1 VEQNYQK
8 TVNSLLKT
16 LPDRGKEVLER
27 RYGIVSGEA
36 ETLEA
41 IGEDFGVTRERVR
54 QIEEAA
60 FGQLRKSDSIK
71 DIEDIFKYLYKHLSD
86 HGEHRREERFL
97 SDFAY
102 QKSSPAMLF
111 LLDLSSYFSRRNETK
126 KHHTFWTVNTDR
138 INHLE
143 KFVDTVEDYLAD
155 ISKPLDSVTFWKE
168 MERLARREKL
178 SLSKK
183 ALESWLD
190 ISKAIIHNRFNEWGL
205 AEWPEIVPRS
215 VGDKAYIVLQKET
228 KPLHFVD
235 IVERMNKVHFIPGE
249 NLSKNYQRATR
260 PAHVQ
265 TVHNELIKDKR
276 FVLVGRG
283 IYALAEWG
291 YEPGTVKEVLS
302 KILKDAGSP
311 LPINKIMAQVAKV
324 RVVKPNTILLN
335 LQNKRLFTRTSR
347 GEYTVRRA

>member
-1 VEQNYQK
+1 MEQNYQK
-8 TVNSLLKT
+8 IVNSLLKT

-27 RYGIVSGEA
+27 RYGIISNEP

-60 FGQLRKSDSIK
+60 FSQLRKNDIIK
-71 DIEDIFKYLYKHLSD
+71 EVEDIFKYLYKHLSD
-86 HGEHRREERFL
+86 HGDHRREERLL

-111 LLDLSSYFSRRNETK
+111 LLDLSSYFNRRNETK
-126 KHHTFWTVNTDR
+126 KHHTFWTVNTDK
-138 INHLE
+138 INNLE
-143 KFVDTVEDYLAD
+143 NFVDVVEDYLKD
-155 ISKPLDSVTFWKE
+155 TLKPLDNATFWKE
-168 MERLARREKL
+168 VERLARKERL

-190 ISKAIIHNRFNEWGL
+190 ISKEIIQNRFNEWGL
-205 AEWPEIVPRS
+205 TDWPEIVPRS

-249 NLSKNYQRATR
+249 NSAKNYQRSAR

-283 IYALAEWG
+283 IYALAQWG
-291 YEPGTVKEVLS
+291 YEPGTVKEVLA

-324 RVVKPNTILLN
+324 RLVKPNTILLN
-335 LQNKRLFTRTSR
+335 LQNKHLFTRTSR
-347 GEYTVRRA
+347 GEYTV

>member
-8 TVNSLLKT
+8 IVNSLLKT

-27 RYGIVSGEA
+27 RYGIASGEA

-60 FGQLRKSDSIK
+60 FSNLRKSDIIK
-71 DIEDIFKYLYKHLSD
+71 EVEDIFKYLYKHLSD
-86 HGEHRREERFL
+86 HGDHRREEKLL

-102 QKSSPAMLF
+102 QKSSPTMLF
-111 LLDLSSYFSRRNETK
+111 LLDLSSYFNRRNETK
-126 KHHTFWTVNTDR
+126 KHHTFWTVNNDK

-143 KFVDTVEDYLAD
+143 NFVDVVEDYLKD
-155 ISKPLDSVTFWKE
+155 TSKPLDSATFWKE
-168 MERLARREKL
+168 VERLARKERL

-183 ALESWLD
+183 GLESWLD
-190 ISKAIIHNRFNEWGL
+190 ISKAIMHNRFNEWGL
-205 AEWPEIVPRS
+205 ADWPEIVPRS
-215 VGDKAYIVLQKET
+215 VGDKAYIVLHKET

-235 IVERMNKVHFIPGE
+235 IVERMNKVHFVPQDSSG
-249 NLSKNYQRATR
+249 KNYQRSTR
-260 PAHVQ
+260 LAHVQ

-283 IYALAEWG
+283 IYALREWG
-291 YEPGTVKEVLS
+291 YEPGTVKEVLT
-302 KILKDAGSP
+302 KILKDSGSP
-311 LPINKIMAQVAKV
+311 LAISKIMAQVAKV
-324 RVVKPNTILLN
+324 RVVKPNTVLLN

-347 GEYTVRRA
+347 GEYTVRKA